1 MRITSSALSGLL
13 ILATTAALA
22 QAPVQHG
29 KLVGPRGGPSL
40 SRKPTM
46 ESADD
51 VSAAPSI
58 TPAAATVIDFGA
70 IDFPGASDSA
80 ANFIND
86 RGDYVGGYGPGL
98 EVDISNSG
106 FYLENDSF
114 RKIQFPGAAFTDP
127 FGLNNV
133 GEIVGGYT
141 DVAGNCHGF
150 SLVGG
155 TYTTTDF
162 PGADCTQVDGVADSG
177 EIVGLYY
184 TAASSVGHGFSLMGG
199 TYTTFDVPGAADT
212 YPSGVNNAGDI
223 VGEYI
228 DSSGNYH
235 GFSRLGGV
243 LKTIDYPGAVYS
255 AVFAV
260 NEQGVVAG
268 TYGDGAA
275 NIYEGFEHGFV
286 YIKGEFISVDVPV
299 VGAGATW
306 ITGINKRNEI
316 VGQYI
321 DTAGRIYGFTAKIA
335 P

>member
-22 QAPVQHG
+22 QAPVLHG
-29 KLVGPRGGPSL
+29 KLIGPRGGPSL
-40 SRKPTM
+40 SRKSTI
-46 ESADD
+46 EFADD

-58 TPAAATVIDFGA
+58 TPATATVIDFGT

-86 RGDYVGGYGPGL
+86 RGEYVGGYGPDL
-98 EVDISNSG
+98 ETNESDTG
-106 FYLENDSF
+106 FYLRNDSF
-114 RKIQFPGAAFTDP
+114 RKINFPGAVLTDP

-133 GEIVGGYT
+133 GEIVGTYT
-141 DVAGNCHGF
+141 DGPGTCHGF

-155 TYTTTDF
+155 TYTGIDF
-162 PGADCTQVDGVADSG
+162 PGSDCTAVYGVNDSG
-177 EIVGLYY
+177 EIVGLYD
-184 TAASSVGHGFSLMGG
+184 TGASADYGFSLTGS
-199 TYTTFDVPGAADT
+199 TYTTIEVPGAAAT
-212 YPSGVNNAGDI
+212 VPAGINNAGDI

-235 GFSRLGGV
+235 GFSLLGGV

-260 NEQGVVAG
+260 KEQGVMAG

-286 YIKGEFISVDVPV
+286 YIKGEFVSVDVPF

-306 ITGINKRNEI
+306 ITGINKHNEI